1 MVIMNSGPM
10 YYLLAEIP
18 LGKVFN
24 VSMPQFSNVQTG
36 MPTYIYHSVRRLNEI
51 IHVKT

>member
-18 LGKVFN
+18 LGKVFDF
-24 VSMPQFSNVQTG
+24 SMPQFSNVHMG
-36 MPTYIYHSVRRLNEI
+36 MPSIHISQGQGLDEI